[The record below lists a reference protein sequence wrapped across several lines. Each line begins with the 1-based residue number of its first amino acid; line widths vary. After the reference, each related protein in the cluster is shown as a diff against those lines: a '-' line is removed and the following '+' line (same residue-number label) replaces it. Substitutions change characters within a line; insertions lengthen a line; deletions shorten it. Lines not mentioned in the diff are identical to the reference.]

1 MDDIK
6 EIIEFMNVYKEFID
20 LISLINERLGELSE

>member
-6 EIIEFMNVYKEFID
+6 EIIEFMKVHEEFIN
-20 LISLINERLGELSE
+20 LISLINEGLGELSE